1 MNKFDSIRNKNDLL
15 GLWTSI
21 NLELGEGPCATV
33 NFYGHAPEKEFCE
46 FSNFFIHE
54 EFGFEL
60 PNFLK
65 KEGFDPITPVHFSEK
80 AIMLCKAALFNDLD
94 TF

>member
-1 MNKFDSIRNKNDLL
+1 MNKFDSVKNKNDLL
-15 GLWTSI
+15 GLWTAI

-33 NFYGHAPEKEFCE
+33 NFYGHSPGTEYAE
-46 FSNFFIHE
+46 FSNFFVHE

-60 PNFLK
+60 PHFLK
-65 KEGFDPITPVHFSEK
+65 KEGFDPITPVSFSEK

-94 TF
+94 SF